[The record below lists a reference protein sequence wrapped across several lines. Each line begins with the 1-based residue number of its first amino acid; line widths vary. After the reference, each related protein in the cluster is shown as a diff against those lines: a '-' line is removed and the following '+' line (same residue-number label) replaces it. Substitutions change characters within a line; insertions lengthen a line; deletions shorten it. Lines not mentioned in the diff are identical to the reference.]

1 MPANGLAMAGGG
13 IAFVGIKSV
22 LRKCF
27 VKLAHQAVAMDL
39 GDYRGGCDGDRKAVS
54 LHNSLLLYLEREFV
68 WAVDEEEIRL
78 YCQLADGAGH
88 CLEGCLEDIYPI
100 YFGIVYNPDSDRQ
113 CARPDFN
120 AKTFPLFGGKPLGIG
135 NPWEAN
141 AFWQDHGG
149 GDDGTCQRPPAR
161 LVYPANKTK
170 TPPVGIPFMETHIN
184 RQGFDQSAL
193 HEAPLGVLSF

>member
-1 MPANGLAMAGGG
+1 MAGGG

-39 GDYRGGCDGDRKAVS
+39 GDYGGGCNGDRKAVS
-54 LHNSLLLYLEREFV
+54 LHNSLLLHPERKFV
-68 WAVDEEEIRL
+68 WTVDEEKIRL
-78 YCQLADGAGH
+78 YRQLADSAGH
-88 CLEGCLEDIYPI
+88 CTEGCLEDIYPI
-100 YFGIVYNPDSDRQ
+100 DFDIINNPDSDGQ

-120 AKTFPLFGGKPLGIG
+120 AKIFPLFGGEQLGIG
-135 NPWEAN
+135 NPGETN
-141 AFWQDHGG
+141 TFWQDHGG
-149 GDDGTCQRPPAR
+149 GYDWARQRPPAR